1 MGLPE
6 VSAMLWH
13 ERELLELLLFK
24 LETEQLLLASANT
37 RWLPSATREVEVVI
51 DQIRQ
56 AELHRAVLVEGI
68 TEELGLP
75 EGPTLAM
82 LVDAAPEPWAD
93 ILTEHRRA
101 FLTLSQEITDAA
113 RTNREV
119 MLIGQRSAREA
130 MLSLADSVSIYDNA
144 GKATGAEHAAPAR
157 LVDRAL

>member
-24 LETEQLLLASANT
+24 LETEQVLLASAHT
-37 RWLPSATREVEVVI
+37 RWLVHATREVEVVI

-56 AELHRAVLVEGI
+56 AELQRAVLVQGVAA
-68 TEELGLP
+68 ELDLP
-75 EGPTLAM
+75 DDPTLRM
-82 LVDAAPEPWAD
+82 LVEAAPEPWAG
-93 ILTEHRRA
+93 ILSDHRLA
-101 FLTLSQEITDAA
+101 FLSLSQEITDAA
-113 RTNREV
+113 KTNREV

-130 MLSLADSVSIYDNA
+130 MLGLAGSADTYDHAGRTSTVGDS
-144 GKATGAEHAAPAR
+144 APAR